1 MYWQEET
8 SKTINSQET
17 VILSL
22 KVKIAQ
28 LPVDHIAQ
36 LSQLILEK
44 APYLKNESNFGI
56 HTIHGAESGN
66 GWHRVEDGSAV
77 FFPSARSLLRLQLPS
92 AIASKVSRDLNNL
105 TARLFE
111 HDLTLRQAKI
121 NKLYSCDTIFARY
134 VADDYKDENKF
145 LYHINNKLKQLNIT
159 ANKLLCGMTH
169 TIKTPKGKILT
180 RSLMLADLDIAD
192 ALILQ
197 SLGIGDYKQFGC
209 GLFLPHKKV
218 EDVWS

>member
-1 MYWQEET
+1 MYWQEQP
-8 SKTINSQET
+8 SKPISCQET
-17 VILSL
+17 VILSF

-36 LSQLILEK
+36 LSQVILEI
-44 APYLKNESNFGI
+44 APYLKNEPNFGI

-66 GWHRVEDGSAV
+66 GWQRAEDGSTI
-77 FFPSARSLLRLQLPS
+77 FYPSARSLLRLQSPS
-92 AIASKVSRDLNNL
+92 AIASKVRRDLDNL
-105 TARLFE
+105 TVRLFD

-134 VADDYKDENKF
+134 VADENKDENKF
-145 LYHINNKLKQLNIT
+145 LYHINNKLKQLNIK
-159 ANKLLCGMTH
+159 ANKLVCGMAH
-169 TIKTPKGKILT
+169 TIKIPKGKILT
-180 RSLMLADLDIAD
+180 RSLMLADLDISD
-192 ALILQ
+192 ALLLQ